1 MLNHILNHLYI
12 ASTVAFTVYSQLIM
26 RWQVKNAGGL
36 PEDLYGKLQ
45 YIMHLLLN
53 PWVITGLAATF
64 FSGISWMMAITKF
77 ETSYAYPFIS
87 LNFILVTLA
96 SVLIFNESMTTNK
109 ILGTLFIV
117 TGIIIV
123 AKGQTS

>member
-1 MLNHILNHLYI
+1 MLNPILNHLYI
-12 ASTVAFTVYSQLIM
+12 ASTIAFTVYSQLVM
-26 RWQVKNAGGL
+26 RWQVKIAGDL
-36 PEDLYGKLQ
+36 PVDPYGKLQ

-53 PWVITGLAATF
+53 PWVMTGLAATF
-64 FSGISWMMAITKF
+64 FSGISWMMAMTKF

-96 SVLIFNESMTTNK
+96 SVLIFNESINPSK
-109 ILGTLFIV
+109 ICGTLFII

-123 AKGQTS
+123 AKGQAT